1 MIYFS
6 LLFSI
11 ILTESFR
18 TDNIFAIYDLS
29 YIDMII
35 PVIQTQL
42 NVEKQSIF
50 GKSIKYISFIEKEIQ
65 FFCLFLFDRYF
76 F

>member
-6 LLFSI
+6 SLFSI
-11 ILTESFR
+11 ILTESFK

-50 GKSIKYISFIEKEIQ
+50 GKSIKYISFIEKEIIL
-65 FFCLFLFDRYF
+65 LFIFI
-76 F
+76 

>member
-11 ILTESFR
+11 ILTESFK

-42 NVEKQSIF
+42 NVEKQNIF
-50 GKSIKYISFIEKEIQ
+50 GKSIKYISFIEKEIIL
-65 FFCLFLFDRYF
+65 LFIFI
-76 F
+76 